1 MRKGV
6 MTLKVLVLGL
16 ALVGLLAA
24 CSSGSAPEGPQ
35 KRVVGGYDARPNQ
48 FPFSIVLHKNSRFAC
63 GGSIINS
70 QWVLTAK
77 HCVNGANTSSL
88 RVTAGEHSLS
98 RTEGTEQARSVSRIV
113 THSSRDLALLKLS
126 SPLSFNASVKKIDI
140 AGLPA
145 VGRYFVV
152 AGWGATN
159 SNGTGA
165 SDTLK
170 YYYPKRA
177 NSSICG
183 SVSGEFCGEDTTNQ
197 NWQACYGDSGG
208 PAFYYSGGQ
217 WRLAGAV
224 QRASRTGSGSYCAR
238 GLAIY
243 AALDRNWV
251 NRTAEIKRTAYD
263 RREGAAPDFRK
274 LSVAYTGNLATI
286 DIQFY
291 NASDLAKAGHNVYL
305 YGTHRDT
312 VRFNPSSFSVLRDGG
327 SDGHFEQ
334 RLASGTVRK
343 IDSTTLRI
351 QFNKSHMPDIDQK
364 RVWVYSQTSRDRL
377 PDSGHLQMR

>member
-1 MRKGV
+1 MKKGV
-6 MTLKVLVLGL
+6 MKFKLVAL
-16 ALVGLLAA
+16 ALVLVGLLAA
-24 CSSGSAPEGPQ
+24 CSSSAAPEAPK
-35 KRVVGGYDARPNQ
+35 KRIVGGYDARANQ
-48 FPFSIVLHKNSRFAC
+48 FPFTIALRKNGRPHC

-77 HCVNGANTSSL
+77 HCVDGTSISSFS
-88 RVTAGEHSLS
+88 VTAGEHSLS
-98 RTEGTEQARSVSRIV
+98 RSEGTEQSRSVSRIV
-113 THSSRDLALLKLS
+113 SHSSRDLALLKLS
-126 SPLSFNASVKKIDI
+126 SPLTFNASVKKIDI

-145 VGRYFVV
+145 VNRYFVV

-159 SNGTGA
+159 ANGTGG

-170 YYYPKRA
+170 YQIPKRA
-177 NSSICG
+177 DDSVCG
-183 SVSGEFCGEDTTNQ
+183 SIGGEFCGQDSTNQ

-208 PAFYYSGGQ
+208 PAFYYDRG

-224 QRASRTGSGSYCAR
+224 KRASRTGSGSYCSR

-243 AALDRNWV
+243 TALDRNWI
-251 NRTAEIKRTAYD
+251 NNTAEIKSVVYD
-263 RREGAAPDFRK
+263 RREGNSPDFRS
-274 LSVAYTGNLATI
+274 LSVAYTGNLVTV

-312 VRFNPSSFSVLRDGG
+312 ISYSSSRFSLRRDAG

-334 RLASGTVRK
+334 TLTSGSVRK
-343 IDSTTLRI
+343 LNSTTLRI
-351 QFNKSHMPDIDQK
+351 QFSKSYMPDIDQK
-364 RVWVYSQTSRDRL
+364 RAWVYSQTSRDRL

>member
-1 MRKGV
+1 MKKGV
-6 MTLKVLVLGL
+6 MKLMLAILVF

-24 CSSGSAPEGPQ
+24 CSTGAAPDEGPK
-35 KRVVGGYDARPNQ
+35 KRVVGGYNARPNQ
-48 FPFSIVLHKNSRFAC
+48 FPFTVVLRKNDRFAC

-77 HCVNGANTSSL
+77 HCVRGASTSSL
-88 RVTAGEHSLS
+88 KITAGEHSLS
-98 RTEGTEQARSVSRIV
+98 SSESTEQSRRVSRV
-113 THSSRDLALLKLS
+113 VSHSSRDLALLKLS

-140 AGLPA
+140 AALPD
-145 VGRYFVV
+145 VNRYFVV

-159 SNGTGA
+159 ANGTGS

-170 YYYPKRA
+170 YYTPKRA
-177 NSSICG
+177 DSSVCG
-183 SVSGEFCGEDTTNQ
+183 SISGEFCGDDSTNRD
-197 NWQACYGDSGG
+197 WQACYGDSGG
-208 PAFYYSGGQ
+208 PAFYYDRG

-224 QRASRTGSGSYCAR
+224 QGASRTGSGGACSR
-238 GLAIY
+238 GLTIY
-243 AALDRNWV
+243 AALDRTWIN
-251 NRTAEIKRTAYD
+251 NAAEVKRVAYD
-263 RREGAAPDFRK
+263 RREGHSPDFRS
-274 LSVAYTGNLATI
+274 LSVAYTGNLVTV

-291 NASDLAKAGHNVYL
+291 SSSDLAKAGHNVYL

-312 VRFNPSSFSVLRDGG
+312 LSYSSSRFSVRRDAG

-334 RLASGTVRK
+334 TLTSGSVRRLN
-343 IDSTTLRI
+343 STTLRM
-351 QFNKSHMPDIDQK
+351 QFSKSYMPDIDQK